1 MSRHH
6 RTPRHLD
13 DPVKPVLGL
22 SIPQFAGAILALLCG
37 LAAWS
42 LLGALSFHGAV
53 LLELRIFLAG
63 LVAAVLFFVAYVL
76 AGDRTEPF
84 GAQLWGYLRR
94 PHHYTPARTGEKGG
108 GATRH
113 AGEDEREQGHE
124 AA

>member
-22 SIPQFAGAILALLCG
+22 SIPQFAGAVLALLCG

-42 LLGALSFHGAV
+42 LLGALSLHGAV

-94 PHHYTPARTGEKGG
+94 PHHYTPARTEEKGR

-113 AGEDEREQGHE
+113 EGEHEREQGHE
-124 AA
+124 GA

>member
-6 RTPRHLD
+6 HTPRHLD

-22 SIPQFAGAILALLCG
+22 SIPQFAGAVLALLCG
-37 LAAWS
+37 LGAWS
-42 LLGALSFHGAV
+42 LLGALSLHGNV

-63 LVAAVLFFVAYVL
+63 LVAAVLFCVAYVL

-84 GAQLWGYLRR
+84 GAQLWGYLRQ

-108 GATRH
+108 GA
-113 AGEDEREQGHE
+113 
-124 AA
+124 